1 MLRFLAELFLCGV
14 IPDAAHV
21 LTILKNL
28 AKTDRS
34 DDPTCPHLSLIVA
47 FFKYAGE
54 EFLGSVYRVIGAA
67 SVAAEPLPAASLVP
81 AASQKLFVTFVDQY
95 VTALCGRLQKRY
107 TAWRAA
113 EKDNLVAKL
122 TKGIVVE
129 ARVAQAVEMKEMWET
144 LQKNILTYVSWM
156 CSRLL
161 YVCMYVCI
169 LPMFVCMYA
178 FLPALHVSHELFV
191 HAHHHQ
197 LPCRRQF
204 G

>member
-1 MLRFLAELFLCGV
+1 V
-14 IPDAAHV
+14 IPDATHV

-54 EFLGSVYRVIGAA
+54 EFLGPVYRVAGAA
-67 SVAAEPLPAASLVP
+67 TLPAASLVP

-113 EKDNLVAKL
+113 EKENLVAKL
-122 TKGIVVE
+122 TKGLVVE
-129 ARVAQAVEMKEMWET
+129 AKVAQTVEMKEMWET
-144 LQKNILTYVSWM
+144 LQKNILTYVDITLCASI
-156 CSRLL
+156 R
-161 YVCMYVCI
+161 
-169 LPMFVCMYA
+169 
-178 FLPALHVSHELFV
+178 
-191 HAHHHQ
+191 
-197 LPCRRQF
+197 
-204 G
+204 